1 MRKKLQNKRGFTL
14 VELIVVLTILG
25 VLAAMLI
32 PALQGYI
39 EKSLET
45 ADIVN
50 VRTAYMQVLADAMTG
65 EDDPT
70 QIVQLKQGQDGWQH
84 FDPVTIAGITH
95 AAGEVDTANWI
106 GSPTAHGT
114 CTVSYVE
121 GTGVVLTWSGN
132 AVKPPIQ
139 LAPRPPAP
147 TKPTVNLEENLHGIL
162 ENSGLLST
170 DLKDLTARDK
180 FYEIDST
187 CPFSTMVPKV
197 KDQIKEDSLLN
208 TGTWDFRKLRNEY
221 PGQYLLWTSVNAKDY
236 TDGTEV
242 PVLISKQDKG
252 IFYITTMKVTTV
264 TKSNKGVNYTYNVI
278 GNGIDNQT
286 KLKPYITGTVYNSLE
301 EAYAAYAEM
310 VKKNFPDYETT
321 LPG

>member
-1 MRKKLQNKRGFTL
+1 MREKLQNKRGFTL

-50 VRTAYMQVLADAMTG
+50 VRTAYMQVLADAMSG
-65 EDDPT
+65 DAAT
-70 QIVQLKQGQDGWQH
+70 QTVQLKQGQDGWQH

-95 AAGEVDTANWI
+95 AATDGDTANWI

-114 CTVSYVE
+114 CEVSYKE

-139 LAPRPPAP
+139 LAPRPPA
-147 TKPTVNLEENLHGIL
+147 KPTVNLQEDLHGIL
-162 ENSGLLST
+162 AGTDLLKT
-170 DLKDLTARDK
+170 DLKDKT
-180 FYEIDST
+180 FYELDSN
-187 CPFSTMVPKV
+187 CPNSTMVPKV
-197 KDQIKEDSLLN
+197 QEKIEKNSLLS
-208 TGTWDFRKLRNEY
+208 TGTWDFRKIAGEY
-221 PGQYLLWTSVNAKDY
+221 PGRYLFWTSVNANDVEE
-236 TDGTEV
+236 GTEV
-242 PVLISKQDKG
+242 PVLASKEDGNK
-252 IFYITTMKVTTV
+252 FYITTMTVTTSKKDG
-264 TKSNKGVNYTYNVI
+264 KSYNVI
-278 GNGIDNQT
+278 GNGITNKRT
-286 KLKPYITGTVYNSLE
+286 LSPYIQGTEYDTLE
-301 EAYAAYAEM
+301 KAYAAYADM
-310 VKKNFPDYETT
+310 VKKDFSDYETT

>member
-1 MRKKLQNKRGFTL
+1 MREKLQNKRGFTL

-70 QIVQLKQGQDGWQH
+70 QTVQLKQGQDEWQH

-95 AAGEVDTANWI
+95 AADEGDTDNWK

-121 GTGVVLTWSGN
+121 GPGVVLTWSGE
-132 AVKPPIQ
+132 ATKPQ
-139 LAPRPPAP
+139 QPAQ
-147 TKPTVNLEENLHGIL
+147 PTVNLSENLHEIL
-162 ENSGLLST
+162 SKTDLLKT
-170 DLKDLTARDK
+170 DLKDKD
-180 FYEIDST
+180 FYEIDSA
-187 CPFSTMVPKV
+187 CPTSTMVPKV
-197 KDQIKEDSLLN
+197 KEQIKENSLLN
-208 TGTWDFRKLRNEY
+208 TGTWDFRKIRSEN
-221 PGQYLLWTSVNAKDY
+221 PGRYLFWTSVDASKVAE
-236 TDGTEV
+236 GTQV
-242 PVLISKQDKG
+242 PVLISKEHEGKY
-252 IFYITTMKVTTV
+252 YITTMTVTTS
-264 TKSNKGVNYTYNVI
+264 TLKKTGETYNVI
-278 GNGIDNQT
+278 GNGIENRGT
-286 KLKPYITGTVYNSLE
+286 LKPYITGTEYTTLE
-301 EAYAAYAEM
+301 DAYAAYADM
-310 VKKNFPDYETT
+310 VKNSYSQYADT
-321 LPG
+321 LPR

>member
-1 MRKKLQNKRGFTL
+1 MREKLQNKRGFTL

-65 EDDPT
+65 DAAT
-70 QIVQLKQGQDGWQH
+70 QTVQLKQGQDGWQH

-95 AAGEVDTANWI
+95 AAGDTDTDNWK

-114 CTVSYVE
+114 CEVSYVE
-121 GTGVVLTWSGN
+121 GTGVVLKWSGKATN
-132 AVKPPIQ
+132 KPQ
-139 LAPRPPAP
+139 HAPPAP

-170 DLKDLTARDK
+170 DLKDLTAREK

-197 KDQIKEDSLLN
+197 KEQIGENSLLS
-208 TGTWDFRKLRNEY
+208 TGTWDFRKIAGEA
-221 PGQYLLWTSVNAKDY
+221 PGRYLFWTSVDANKVDA
-236 TDGTEV
+236 GTEV
-242 PVLISKQDKG
+242 PVLASKEDGNK
-252 IFYITTMKVTTV
+252 FYITTMKVTT
-264 TKSNKGVNYTYNVI
+264 TTQKKTGLTYNVI
-278 GNGIDNQT
+278 GNGIVNKGT
-286 KLKPYITGTVYNSLE
+286 LKPYIQGTVYTSLGD
-301 EAYAAYAEM
+301 AYAAYAEM

>member
-1 MRKKLQNKRGFTL
+1 MREKLQNKRGFTL

-65 EDDPT
+65 DAAT
-70 QIVQLKQGQDGWQH
+70 QTVKLKQGQDGWQH

-95 AAGEVDTANWI
+95 AAGDGDTANWI

-114 CTVSYVE
+114 CEVSYKE
-121 GTGVVLTWSGN
+121 GTGVVLKWSG
-132 AVKPPIQ
+132 AAAKPPQ
-139 LAPRPPAP
+139 HAPARPPA
-147 TKPTVNLEENLHGIL
+147 KPTVNLQEDLHGIL
-162 ENSGLLST
+162 AST
-170 DLKDLTARDK
+170 DLLKTDLQGRD

-197 KDQIKEDSLLN
+197 KDQIQEDSLLK
-208 TGTWDFRKLRNEY
+208 TGTWDFRKISGEK
-221 PGQYLLWTSVNAKDY
+221 PGQYLFWTSVDAKGC
-236 TDGTEV
+236 TNGTEV
-242 PVLISKQDKG
+242 PVLVSKQDKG
-252 IFYITTMKVTTV
+252 KFYITTMKVTTV
-264 TKSNKGVNYTYNVI
+264 TKPNKGKNYTYNVI
-278 GNGIDNQT
+278 GNGIVNRT
-286 KLKPYITGTVYNSLE
+286 TLYPYIQGAVEYDTLE
-301 EAYAAYAEM
+301 DAYAAYADM
-310 VKKNFPDYETT
+310 VKKNFADYETT

>member
-1 MRKKLQNKRGFTL
+1 MREKLQNKRGFTL

-65 EDDPT
+65 DSNPT
-70 QIVQLKQGQDGWQH
+70 QIVQLKQGQDEWQH

-95 AAGEVDTANWI
+95 AAGDSDTANWI

-114 CTVSYVE
+114 CEVSYKE
-121 GTGVVLTWSGN
+121 GIGVVLKWSGKAAN
-132 AVKPPIQ
+132 KPQ
-139 LAPRPPAP
+139 LAPRPP
-147 TKPTVNLEENLHGIL
+147 TKPTVNLQENPHDIL
-162 ENSGLLST
+162 DKTDLLET
-170 DLKDLTARDK
+170 DLKGRE
-180 FYEIDST
+180 FYELDST

-197 KDQIKEDSLLN
+197 KDQIGENSLLS
-208 TGTWDFRKLRNEY
+208 TGTWDFRKIPNEN
-221 PGQYLLWTSVNAKDY
+221 PGRYLFWTSVNVKGY
-236 TDGTEV
+236 SDGTEV
-242 PVLISKQDKG
+242 PVLVSKQDKG
-252 IFYITTMKVTTV
+252 KFYITTMKVTTV
-264 TKSNKGVNYTYNVI
+264 TKKNQGKIYTYNVI
-278 GNGIDNQT
+278 GSDVINYKT
-286 KLKPYITGTVYNSLE
+286 LKPYIQGTEYTSLE
-301 EAYAAYAEM
+301 DAYAAYADM
-310 VKKNFPDYETT
+310 VNSKYPDYAGT